1 METLHTEPESNNESD
16 DTEEESEEEEKKEII
31 KQPNPQ
37 MRSMENKRASM
48 IKFKNPLDVFI

>member
-1 METLHTEPESNNESD
+1 MSIKMIQKKNQKKKKLL
-16 DTEEESEEEEKKEII
+16 KKEIV